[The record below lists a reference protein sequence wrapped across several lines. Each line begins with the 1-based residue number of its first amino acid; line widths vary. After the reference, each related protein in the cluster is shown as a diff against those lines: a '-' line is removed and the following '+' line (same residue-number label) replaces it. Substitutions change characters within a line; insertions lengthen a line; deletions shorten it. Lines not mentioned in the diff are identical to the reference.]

1 MVVGV
6 GEYWEEDEEWLEEFP
21 GEDAGGRIQ
30 SEISGGDDGDDVH
43 ADVDEEGGA
52 DVHHVA
58 KVAGGVILK
67 VTFISLVLSIFGVVF
82 QFDSSPFFIH
92 LRFLR
97 HLPFMVAFFERVVF
111 IFGITLIS
119 GVLFIFRLSS
129 SFW

>member
-52 DVHHVA
+52 NVHHVA
-58 KVAGGVILK
+58 KVAGGVIYRSPSFLWS
-67 VTFISLVLSIFGVVF
+67 FPFLGSSSSL
-82 QFDSSPFFIH
+82 IH
-92 LRFLR
+92 L
-97 HLPFMVAFFERVVF
+97 HISF
-111 IFGITLIS
+111 IF
-119 GVLFIFRLSS
+119 VF
-129 SFW
+129 